1 VRSIAIVIGITAV
14 GVLGV
19 AAPAVAD
26 DGLGSADCKQGP
38 SPVCELQ
45 ASKGGRDGMPRGNLG
60 NGNRNPGR
68 SGSGNDS
75 NNDSNGGSDD
85 NGGDTGFS
93 GRHLGLAKCSYVL
106 SDYQPPHGG
115 ALSVAYIGLVNPG
128 GARVVPAVGIR
139 PAARAVALAEPA
151 GGSASGQQGAWYV
164 WECTTSGFR
173 DAKYRPPVWIANGP
187 HSGAAGLP
195 SPVELARRA
204 RKQLRLPTPMI
215 AANPAGEQLVTLPTW
230 LWLSG
235 GWAPMSAT
243 ASVGDVSVT
252 AVATPRS
259 VSWSMGDGTT
269 LTCTGPGTPFR
280 SGSDPTSASPDCG
293 HTYRSSS
300 AGQAGQAFAVSATV
314 HWTVRW
320 SGAGQGGTF
329 PDLTTTSTAALRVA
343 EVQALNTGG
352 G

>member
-1 VRSIAIVIGITAV
+1 VRSIAIVIAITTV

-19 AAPAVAD
+19 ARPAMAD
-26 DGLGSADCKQGP
+26 NGWGSTNCEQTP
-38 SPVCELQ
+38 SPVCDLQ
-45 ASKGGRDGMPRGNLG
+45 VGKGPSGGIPRGNLG

-68 SGSGNDS
+68 TSPGNDS
-75 NNDSNGGSDD
+75 T
-85 NGGDTGFS
+85 GGDTSSDGK
-93 GRHLGLAKCSYVL
+93 HLSLTKCSYVP
-106 SDYQPPHGG
+106 SDYQPPRGG
-115 ALSVAYIGLVNPG
+115 TTFIAFTRPVSPG
-128 GARVVPAVGIR
+128 GVMVVPAVLIR
-139 PAARAVALAEPA
+139 PAARAAVLAEPVV
-151 GGSASGQQGAWYV
+151 GSVSGQPGAWYV
-164 WECTTSGFR
+164 WECTTSGSEDTSLIIE
-173 DAKYRPPVWIANGP
+173 DAVYRPPVWIPDGQHAGV
-187 HSGAAGLP
+187 AGLP
-195 SPVELARRA
+195 GPVELARMA

-215 AANPAGEQLVTLPTW
+215 AANPAGEQLVNLPTW

-280 SGSDPTSASPDCG
+280 PSSDPRAASPDCG

-300 AGQAGQAFAVSATV
+300 ADHIGQTFAVSATV
-314 HWTVRW
+314 HWIVRW
-320 SGAGQGGTF
+320 SGAGQSGVF

-343 EVQALNTGG
+343 ELQALNTGG